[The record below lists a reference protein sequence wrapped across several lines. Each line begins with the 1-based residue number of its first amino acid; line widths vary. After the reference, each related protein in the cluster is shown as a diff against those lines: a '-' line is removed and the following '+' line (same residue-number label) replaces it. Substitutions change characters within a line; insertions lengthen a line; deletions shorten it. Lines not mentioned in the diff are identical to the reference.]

1 MKKDFIDVLEF
12 GHNPRRWR
20 TNINLH
26 KSFFFTI
33 NTIRAKSKV
42 FCYVEIQIIDPLSGP
57 VYKRKTAPG
66 CKNIYLYVSVAIAG
80 KCCIIDH
87 MIISFMHCIGQKLAN
102 RKCFQWL
109 QRTGF

>member
-42 FCYVEIQIIDPLSGP
+42 FCYVEIQIIGPFSGP

-66 CKNIYLYVSVAIAG
+66 
-80 KCCIIDH
+80 
-87 MIISFMHCIGQKLAN
+87 
-102 RKCFQWL
+102 
-109 QRTGF
+109 